1 MVLPSSAS
9 RLAFVGTN
17 SLTSPVRKTEAR
29 KCKLD
34 RYRLYDNEEA
44 KISMQAPTI
53 ARGQMGFSVPALI
66 FQVYVPNL
74 ARFT

>member
-1 MVLPSSAS
+1 MKKP
-9 RLAFVGTN
+9 
-17 SLTSPVRKTEAR
+17 
-29 KCKLD
+29 
-34 RYRLYDNEEA
+34 

-66 FQVYVPNL
+66 FQVYVPHL